1 MGTATSLVLPLLSH
15 SSWVLS
21 QDPWE
26 RMAFSLIV
34 SQNFFL
40 LSSPCHSPFRS
51 SDDLFGGLH
60 ASLCG
65 TWYPLSRHVSLCPSD
80 LTGKLRFI
88 LASRLVEQAFSVFVP
103 SELGTS
109 FALKPVA
116 SSVNFVLKKK
126 PTHIWLTP
134 FHHTKCTLTLPSLQA
149 IIFKFATKILFW
161 SLFPPR
167 KSSLI
172 I

>member
-1 MGTATSLVLPLLSH
+1 MGMATSLVLLLLSH

-21 QDPWE
+21 QEPWE
-26 RMAFSLIV
+26 RMAFSLMV
-34 SQNFFL
+34 PQNFFMV
-40 LSSPCHSPFRS
+40 SSPWHSPFRS

-65 TWYPLSRHVSLCPSD
+65 TWYPLSRHVFLCPSN
-80 LTGKLRFI
+80 LIEKWRFK
-88 LASRLVEQAFSVFVP
+88 LASPLVEQAFLLFVP
-103 SELGTS
+103 NEPGTY

-116 SSVNFVLKKK
+116 SSVNFVLKK

-161 SLFPPR
+161 SLFPPW